1 MHKLDDTASSLQN
14 ASGMHC
20 RLLQCVTAASGN
32 TTVAMLQT
40 SAACCGLYAY
50 RPTRGTIS
58 MERVALIA
66 GDLDAVGW
74 ICRTPDLLPR
84 LGDAFNLPGG
94 EPQHCP
100 HRNLALRM
108 WFPTDIVPSL
118 MFLGPP
124 SCNACFPEASASA
137 ICCHSIANS
146 QCIVDHTVTLCVPL
160 VMLYCS
166 RLVLLQLYSCC
177 VHLCLLSC

>member
-1 MHKLDDTASSLQN
+1 MHHSYGVECRSCFVHKADDTASSLQF
-14 ASGMHC
+14 AYSMHC
-20 RLLQCVTAASGN
+20 RLPLCVTAASGN

-58 MERVALIA
+58 REGVALIA

-94 EPQHCP
+94 ETQHRPYRSNASSTC
-100 HRNLALRM
+100 
-108 WFPTDIVPSL
+108 FSSDIVPSL
-118 MFLGPP
+118 MLFSPP
-124 SCNACFPEASASA
+124 TCNACLPYDWG
-137 ICCHSIANS
+137 ICLCH
-146 QCIVDHTVTLCVPL
+146 
-160 VMLYCS
+160 
-166 RLVLLQLYSCC
+166 LLP
-177 VHLCLLSC
+177 